1 MIRRFYLEMNSIEKY
16 FPDLSGHQVSQFRK
30 LGDLY
35 ASWNARINVISRKDI
50 ENLYIHHVL
59 YSISIA
65 RIISFAPSTKIMD
78 AGTGGGFPGIPLA
91 ILFPGSHFTLVD
103 SIAKKIQVV
112 TEIAKELALEN
123 VQPQRARFE
132 DLKNSFDFITGRA
145 IGPLPGFWK
154 TLMANVSKKQKNNI
168 PNGILYLKGGDFGE
182 ELKNIQC
189 KYRIYEIAGFFDDPF
204 FLTKKI
210 LHLYT

>member
-1 MIRRFYLEMNSIEKY
+1 MNSIEKY